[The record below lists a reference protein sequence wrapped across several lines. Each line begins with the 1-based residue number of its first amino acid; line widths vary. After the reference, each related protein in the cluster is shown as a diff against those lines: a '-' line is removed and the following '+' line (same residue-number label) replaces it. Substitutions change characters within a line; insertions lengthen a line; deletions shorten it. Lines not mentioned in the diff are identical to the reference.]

1 MYIYMYICTYIYIHI
16 YIYTLFTYPQT
27 HPMLEFEVAGVH
39 QFFRIGG
46 GSLSGFPLQGA
57 GQCTSGARCGAR
69 GGDEAPGAA
78 EVLDFWGESSDN
90 GLV

>member
-1 MYIYMYICTYIYIHI
+1 MYIYLYIHI
-16 YIYTLFTYPQT
+16 YIYTYTLFTYPQT

-57 GQCTSGARCGAR
+57 GHTSGARCGAR

-78 EVLDFWGESSDN
+78 EVLGFWGESSVN

>member
-1 MYIYMYICTYIYIHI
+1 MYICIYIYIYI
-16 YIYTLFTYPQT
+16 YIYTYTLFTYPQT
-27 HPMLEFEVAGVH
+27 HPMLEFEVAGDH

-57 GQCTSGARCGAR
+57 GHTSGARCGAR
-69 GGDEAPGAA
+69 GGDEAPRAA
-78 EVLDFWGESSDN
+78 EVLGFWGESSVN